1 MTTNFELD
9 MSMMFAIHDA
19 LRRDLGPVAQMRAR
33 SEGWDLFARLLR
45 VHHEAEDDA
54 LWPVLREALRG
65 RADDLALVDEMEA
78 EHAVLEPILEA
89 VDDALDRGDPA
100 PQARTDL
107 ADRIHEHLAHEERD
121 ALPLIDRTL
130 DTARW
135 MQFGEASAKM
145 IGPDMPNFLPWVL
158 DGADAQR
165 STAILAVL
173 PEPVQQMYRDQWQP
187 AYAAKDWWAT

>member
-1 MTTNFELD
+1 
-9 MSMMFAIHDA
+9 
-19 LRRDLGPVAQMRAR
+19 
-33 SEGWDLFARLLR
+33 
-45 VHHEAEDDA
+45 
-54 LWPVLREALRG
+54 
-65 RADDLALVDEMEA
+65 
-78 EHAVLEPILEA
+78 
-89 VDDALDRGDPA
+89 
-100 PQARTDL
+100 
-107 ADRIHEHLAHEERD
+107 
-121 ALPLIDRTL
+121 
-130 DTARW
+130 